1 MLLPGIKTSRS
12 SFLPLMWAD
21 GDTMR
26 LMRFAFIGVFTI
38 ASVITFAADEREAAR
53 AWHRQSWATWSSK
66 TDLSLEAI
74 ERLWRIAMGP
84 DGDDSFGQD
93 IENIDTQTLRS
104 RKQILFV
111 VSAGN
116 GHCLDIFVF
125 GNDGQNKNPVW
136 RLRGL
141 PEGGGICHEQM
152 LPYPTAYARP
162 QGDIVVQVPTEA
174 AWIMRKKND
183 PDSAYPISTAL
194 MMYTYRSN
202 GSGYRLATTQKL
214 VTYNSE
220 TLNAQKCTR
229 DEPCVQ

>member
-1 MLLPGIKTSRS
+1 
-12 SFLPLMWAD
+12 
-21 GDTMR
+21 MR
-26 LMRFAFIGVFTI
+26 LMRFAFIGVFTM
-38 ASVITFAADEREAAR
+38 AAVITLAADEREAAR

-66 TDLSLEAI
+66 TDLSMKTI
-74 ERLWRIAMGP
+74 ERLWHIAMGP
-84 DGDDSFGQD
+84 DGEDRFGQS
-93 IENIDTQTLRS
+93 IEHIDAQTLRH

-116 GHCLDIFVF
+116 GHCLDIFVL
-125 GNDGQNKNPVW
+125 GNDGQNRNPVW
-136 RLRGL
+136 RLNRL

-152 LPYPTAYARP
+152 LPNPTAYARP

-174 AWIMRKKND
+174 AWITRKKND

-202 GSGYRLATTQKL
+202 GSAYILATTQRL

-220 TLNAQKCTR
+220 TLNPQKCTM
-229 DEPCVQ
+229 DEPCMP